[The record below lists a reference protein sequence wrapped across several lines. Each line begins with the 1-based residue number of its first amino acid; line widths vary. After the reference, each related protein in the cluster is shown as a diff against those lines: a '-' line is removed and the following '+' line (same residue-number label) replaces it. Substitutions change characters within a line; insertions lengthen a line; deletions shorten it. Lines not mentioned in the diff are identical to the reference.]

1 MKTRH
6 EDSFFSFMESV
17 AERLERLE
25 KQRTAETY
33 MSALKS
39 FRRFVGRPRLA
50 FSELDTDL
58 TTAYEAYLIRR
69 RGLAPN
75 TSSFYMRILR
85 AAYNRAVNQGLTTQ
99 NNPFRGV
106 YTGVARTAKRAIPQQ
121 ALRRIRDMQLPEG
134 GPLAFARDMFLF
146 SFYTR
151 GMSFVDMAYLRK
163 TDLKNG
169 TLAYRR
175 RKTGQL
181 LQIRWEPCMQEILG
195 RHTVPGDS
203 EFLLPIIT
211 DPSEGRR
218 QYVQASH
225 KINRNLKAIGTAA
238 GLAAPLSM
246 YVARHTWASIARSRH
261 IPLSVISDGMGHD
274 SEATTQIYLA
284 SIDNCEIDKA
294 NRLIIK
300 SL

>member
-58 TTAYEAYLIRR
+58 TAAYEAYLIRR
-69 RGLAPN
+69 RGLTPN

-85 AAYNRAVNQGLTTQ
+85 AVYNRAVNQGLTTQ

-121 ALRRIRDMQLPEG
+121 ALPTHQG
-134 GPLAFARDMFLF
+134 HAA
-146 SFYTR
+146 
-151 GMSFVDMAYLRK
+151 A
-163 TDLKNG
+163 
-169 TLAYRR
+169 RR
-175 RKTGQL
+175 RSARICKGHVPFLVLHQ
-181 LQIRWEPCMQEILG
+181 RDVVR
-195 RHTVPGDS
+195 RHG
-203 EFLLPIIT
+203 LP
-211 DPSEGRR
+211 
-218 QYVQASH
+218 A
-225 KINRNLKAIGTAA
+225 
-238 GLAAPLSM
+238 
-246 YVARHTWASIARSRH
+246 
-261 IPLSVISDGMGHD
+261 
-274 SEATTQIYLA
+274 
-284 SIDNCEIDKA
+284 
-294 NRLIIK
+294 
-300 SL
+300 

>member
-17 AERLERLE
+17 AARLDRLE

-121 ALRRIRDMQLPEG
+121 ALRRIRDMQLPED

-181 LQIRWEPCMQEILG
+181 LQIRWEPCMQEILE
-195 RHTVPGDS
+195 RHEATAES
-203 EFLLPIIT
+203 AFLLPIIT

-225 KINRNLKAIGTAA
+225 RINRNLKAIGTAA

>member
-1 MKTRH
+1 
-6 EDSFFSFMESV
+6 
-17 AERLERLE
+17 
-25 KQRTAETY
+25 
-33 MSALKS
+33 
-39 FRRFVGRPRLA
+39 
-50 FSELDTDL
+50 
-58 TTAYEAYLIRR
+58 
-69 RGLAPN
+69 
-75 TSSFYMRILR
+75 
-85 AAYNRAVNQGLTTQ
+85 
-99 NNPFRGV
+99 
-106 YTGVARTAKRAIPQQ
+106 
-121 ALRRIRDMQLPEG
+121 
-134 GPLAFARDMFLF
+134 
-146 SFYTR
+146 
-151 GMSFVDMAYLRK
+151 MAYLRK

-181 LQIRWEPCMQEILG
+181 LQIRWEPCMQEILE
-195 RHTVPGDS
+195 RHEATAES
-203 EFLLPIIT
+203 AFLLPIIT

-225 KINRNLKAIGTAA
+225 RINRNLKAIGTAA

>member
-17 AERLERLE
+17 AARLDRLE

-58 TTAYEAYLIRR
+58 TAAYEAYLIRR

-85 AAYNRAVNQGLTTQ
+85 AVYNRAVNQGLTTQ

-121 ALRRIRDMQLPEG
+121 ALRHIRDMQLHEG

-181 LQIRWEPCMQEILG
+181 LQIRWEPCMQEILE
-195 RHTVPGDS
+195 RHEATAES
-203 EFLLPIIT
+203 AFLLPIIT

-225 KINRNLKAIGTAA
+225 RINRNLKAIGTAA

>member
-17 AERLERLE
+17 AARLDRLE

-39 FRRFVGRPRLA
+39 FRHFVGRPRLA

-85 AAYNRAVNQGLTTQ
+85 AVYNRAVNQGLTTQ

-121 ALRRIRDMQLPEG
+121 ALRHIRDMQLHEG

-181 LQIRWEPCMQEILG
+181 LQIRWEPCMQEILE
-195 RHTVPGDS
+195 RHEATAES
-203 EFLLPIIT
+203 AFLLPIIT

-225 KINRNLKAIGTAA
+225 RINRNLKAVGTAA

>member
-17 AERLERLE
+17 AARLDRLE

-39 FRRFVGRPRLA
+39 FRRFVGRPKLS

-58 TTAYEAYLIRR
+58 TAAYEAYLIRR

-85 AAYNRAVNQGLTTQ
+85 AVYNRAVNKGLTAQ

-181 LQIRWEPCMQEILG
+181 LQIRWEPCMQEILE
-195 RHTVPGDS
+195 RHEATAES

-225 KINRNLKAIGTAA
+225 RINRNLKAIGTAA

>member
-17 AERLERLE
+17 AARLDRLE

-106 YTGVARTAKRAIPQQ
+106 YTGVARTAKR
-121 ALRRIRDMQLPEG
+121 DGLPAENR
-134 GPLAFARDMFLF
+134 PEER
-146 SFYTR
+146 YTR
-151 GMSFVDMAYLRK
+151 LSEKENRPAAAD
-163 TDLKNG
+163 
-169 TLAYRR
+169 TLGAVHAGNTRASYSSRR
-175 RKTGQL
+175 FG
-181 LQIRWEPCMQEILG
+181 IP
-195 RHTVPGDS
+195 
-203 EFLLPIIT
+203 
-211 DPSEGRR
+211 
-218 QYVQASH
+218 
-225 KINRNLKAIGTAA
+225 AA
-238 GLAAPLSM
+238 
-246 YVARHTWASIARSRH
+246 HH
-261 IPLSVISDGMGHD
+261 H
-274 SEATTQIYLA
+274 
-284 SIDNCEIDKA
+284 
-294 NRLIIK
+294 
-300 SL
+300 

>member
-17 AERLERLE
+17 AARLDRLE

-39 FRRFVGRPRLA
+39 FRHFVGRPRLA

-85 AAYNRAVNQGLTTQ
+85 AVYNRAVNQGLTTQ

-181 LQIRWEPCMQEILG
+181 LQIRWEPCMQEILE
-195 RHTVPGDS
+195 RHEATAES

-211 DPSEGRR
+211 DPSGGRR

-225 KINRNLKAIGTAA
+225 RINRNLKAIGTAA

>member
-163 TDLKNG
+163 SDLKNG

-181 LQIRWEPCMQEILG
+181 LQIRWEPCMQEILE
-195 RHTVPGDS
+195 RHEATAES
-203 EFLLPIIT
+203 AFLLPIIT

-225 KINRNLKAIGTAA
+225 RINRNLKAIGTTA

>member
-163 TDLKNG
+163 SDLKNG

-181 LQIRWEPCMQEILG
+181 LQIRWEPCMQEILE
-195 RHTVPGDS
+195 RHEATAES
-203 EFLLPIIT
+203 AFLLPIIT

-225 KINRNLKAIGTAA
+225 RINRNLKAIGTTA

-294 NRLIIK
+294 NRLTIK

>member
-58 TTAYEAYLIRR
+58 TAAYEAYLIRR

-163 TDLKNG
+163 TDLKNC

-181 LQIRWEPCMQEILG
+181 LQIRWEPCMQEILE
-195 RHTVPGDS
+195 RHEATAES
-203 EFLLPIIT
+203 AFLLPIIT

-225 KINRNLKAIGTAA
+225 RINRNLKAIGTTA

>member
-121 ALRRIRDMQLPEG
+121 ALRRIRDMQLPED

-163 TDLKNG
+163 SDLKNG

-181 LQIRWEPCMQEILG
+181 LQIRWEPCMQEILE
-195 RHTVPGDS
+195 RHEATAES
-203 EFLLPIIT
+203 AFLLPIIT

-225 KINRNLKAIGTAA
+225 RINRNLKAIGTTA

>member
-17 AERLERLE
+17 AARLDRLE

>member
-17 AERLERLE
+17 AARLDRLE

-121 ALRRIRDMQLPEG
+121 ALRRIRDMQLPKG

>member
-17 AERLERLE
+17 AERLDRLE

-33 MSALKS
+33 MSALRSFKS
-39 FRRFVGRPRLA
+39 FIGRPKLS

-58 TTAYEAYLIRR
+58 TAAYEAYLIRK

-85 AAYNRAVNQGLTTQ
+85 AVYNRAVNQGLTTQ

-121 ALRRIRDMQLPEG
+121 ALRRIRDMQLPED

-181 LQIRWEPCMQEILG
+181 LQIRWEPCMQEILE
-195 RHTVPGDS
+195 RHEATAES

-225 KINRNLKAIGTAA
+225 RINRNLKAIGTAA

>member
-17 AERLERLE
+17 AARLDRLE

-58 TTAYEAYLIRR
+58 TAAYEAYLIRR

-85 AAYNRAVNQGLTTQ
+85 AVYNRAVNQGLTTQ

-106 YTGVARTAKRAIPQQ
+106 YTGVARTAMRAIPQQ
-121 ALRRIRDMQLPEG
+121 ALRHIRDMQLHEG

-181 LQIRWEPCMQEILG
+181 LQIRWEPCMQEILE
-195 RHTVPGDS
+195 RHEATAES
-203 EFLLPIIT
+203 AFLLPIIT

-225 KINRNLKAIGTAA
+225 RINRNLKAIGTAA

>member
-17 AERLERLE
+17 AARLERLE

-58 TTAYEAYLIRR
+58 TAAYEAYLIRR
-69 RGLAPN
+69 RGLTPN

-85 AAYNRAVNQGLTTQ
+85 AVYNRAVNQGLTTQ

-121 ALRRIRDMQLPEG
+121 ALRRIRDMQLPED

-225 KINRNLKAIGTAA
+225 KINRSLKAIGTAA
-238 GLAAPLSM
+238 GLATPLSM

>member
-17 AERLERLE
+17 AARLDRLE

-58 TTAYEAYLIRR
+58 TAAYEAYLIRR
-69 RGLAPN
+69 RGLTPN

-85 AAYNRAVNQGLTTQ
+85 AVYNRAVNQGLTTQ

-121 ALRRIRDMQLPEG
+121 ALRRIRDMQLPED

-225 KINRNLKAIGTAA
+225 RINRNLKAIGTTA

>member
-58 TTAYEAYLIRR
+58 TAAYEAYLIRR
-69 RGLAPN
+69 RGLTPN

-85 AAYNRAVNQGLTTQ
+85 AVYNRAVNQGLTTQ

-121 ALRRIRDMQLPEG
+121 ALRRIRDMQLPED

-225 KINRNLKAIGTAA
+225 KINRSLKAIGTAA
-238 GLAAPLSM
+238 GLATPLSM

>member
-17 AERLERLE
+17 AERLE
-25 KQRTAETY
+25 TA
-33 MSALKS
+33 
-39 FRRFVGRPRLA
+39 
-50 FSELDTDL
+50 
-58 TTAYEAYLIRR
+58 AYEAYLIRR
-69 RGLAPN
+69 RGLTPN

-85 AAYNRAVNQGLTTQ
+85 AVYNRAVNQGLTAQ

-121 ALRRIRDMQLPEG
+121 ALRRIRDMQLPED

-181 LQIRWEPCMQEILG
+181 LQIRWEPCMQEILE
-195 RHTVPGDS
+195 RHEATAES
-203 EFLLPIIT
+203 AFLLPIIT

-225 KINRNLKAIGTAA
+225 RINRNLKAIGTAA

-300 SL
+300 SI